1 MNVVQTLGVAATFT
15 INNPGSPSPLKR
27 LPIVKPSHFLESH
40 HPMAASK
47 PYCIFYKDG
56 RLTRVEGS
64 IREVDTLALLPQRSG
79 DFPLASISL
88 VPYCQI
94 RERGFEARS
103 GGEKIRTLVVERVE
117 DLSVESFLASSEVP
131 ISIPDDLT
139 FNLSDEQFTTA
150 VRTVIDDEIKRG
162 EGSNFLISRKCAGQI
177 AAFEPGMVN
186 TILKRLIQNET
197 GAYCTFC
204 FHDGERYHVGAS
216 PERHLSYFG
225 KTVMMN
231 PICGTLSKT
240 DLKTRADLIE
250 FLLDPKEIHE
260 LFQVVDEELKMM
272 AKICR
277 FGGYV
282 EGPYIKEM
290 RTLLHTEYL
299 LRGESDLAPLGAL
312 ELSMFAPT
320 MIGSPLEN
328 AARVICKYE
337 NEPRRYY
344 SGVLVFL
351 GQDEHGRDFLDS
363 SITIRTMEIDGQG
376 RFVIQSGASIVRDSV
391 PEKECAEVKA
401 KARGLL
407 VAMSQTKSTAPVMP
421 GLMDHTVERAL
432 NDRNQ
437 NLSRFW
443 KDKQSLPPASARLE
457 GTKVVIVDNEDEFT
471 YMLQHMLEHLGLAT
485 SVVQGMDAGVEIDRD
500 VLVIVGPGP
509 GDPNNLADVRIRNV
523 HRLTQ
528 QLLAE
533 KRKFLAVCLGH
544 QVLSAVL
551 GFKVVAVDP
560 PLQGVQERIDLFG
573 KSEIVGFYNTFFA
586 LQDHDREPA
595 GLNVCANPEG
605 RIYALKSPNFVSF
618 QFHLESIL
626 TQNGTEILQDALW
639 GLLR

>member
-1 MNVVQTLGVAATFT
+1 
-15 INNPGSPSPLKR
+15 
-27 LPIVKPSHFLESH
+27 
-40 HPMAASK
+40 MALSK
-47 PYCIFYKDG
+47 PFCVFHQNG

-79 DFPLASISL
+79 AFPLASVSL

-103 GGEKIRTLVVERVE
+103 GGEKVLTLTVEGIE
-117 DLSVESFLASSEVP
+117 ELSVEAFLATPDIP
-131 ISIPDDLT
+131 ISIPSDLT
-139 FNLSDEQFTTA
+139 FNMSDERFIAA
-150 VRTVIDDEIKRG
+150 VRSVIDDEIKRG
-162 EGSNFLISRKCAGQI
+162 EGSNFLISRKCGGQI
-177 AAFEPGMVN
+177 GSFVPGMVD

-204 FHDGERYHVGAS
+204 FHDGERYYIGAS
-216 PERHLSYFG
+216 PERHLSYYG
-225 KTVMMN
+225 NTVMMN

-240 DLKTRADLIE
+240 DLQTRQDLIE

-277 FGGYV
+277 FGGNV
-282 EGPYIKEM
+282 EGPYLKEM
-290 RTLLHTEYL
+290 RTLVHTEYL

-337 NEPRRYY
+337 TEPRRYY
-344 SGVLVFL
+344 SGALVFL
-351 GQDEHGRDFLDS
+351 GQDEQRRDFLDS
-363 SITIRTMEIDGQG
+363 AITIRTMEIDGQG

-391 PEKECAEVKA
+391 PDKECAEIKA

-407 VAMSQTKSTAPVMP
+407 AAMTQNKTTAPIIP
-421 GLMDHTVERAL
+421 GLMDQEVERAL

-443 KDKQSLPPASARLE
+443 KDKQSLPPASARLL

-485 SVVQGMDAGVEIDRD
+485 SVVQGMDAIAGIEPDAF
-500 VLVIVGPGP
+500 VIVGPGP
-509 GDPNNLADVRIRNV
+509 GDPNNRADARILNV
-523 HRLTQ
+523 HRLTR
-528 QLLAE
+528 QLLAD

-586 LQDHDREPA
+586 LEDREHVA
-595 GLNVCANPEG
+595 GGLNVCKNSEG
-605 RIYALKSPNFVSF
+605 RIYALKSDHFVSF

>member
-1 MNVVQTLGVAATFT
+1 M
-15 INNPGSPSPLKR
+15 PGQ
-27 LPIVKPSHFLESH
+27 KPF
-40 HPMAASK
+40 
-47 PYCIFYKDG
+47 CVFFKDG
-56 RLTRVEGS
+56 RLTRVEGA

-79 DFPLASISL
+79 AFPLASVSL

-94 RERGFEARS
+94 RERGFEART
-103 GGEKIRTLVVERVE
+103 GGEKVLTLVVDNVI
-117 DLSVESFLASSEVP
+117 DLSVQEILATPDVP
-131 ISIPDDLT
+131 ISIPAELT
-139 FNLSDEQFTTA
+139 FNMSDEQFTAA
-150 VRTVIDDEIKRG
+150 VRAVIDDEIKRG

-177 AAFEPGMVN
+177 GDFVPEMAD

-204 FHDGERYHVGAS
+204 FHDGERYYIGAS

-225 KTVMMN
+225 NTVMMN
-231 PICGTLSKT
+231 PICGTLPKT
-240 DLKTRADLIE
+240 ELKNRQDLIE
-250 FLLDPKEIHE
+250 FLLDSKEIHE

-277 FGGYV
+277 FGGNV

-290 RTLLHTEYL
+290 RTLVHTEYL

-337 NEPRRYY
+337 TEPRRYY
-344 SGVLVFL
+344 SGALVFL
-351 GQDEHGRDFLDS
+351 GQDDHGRDFLDS
-363 SITIRTMEIDGQG
+363 SITIRTMELDGQG

-391 PEKECAEVKA
+391 PEKECAEIKA

-407 VAMSQTKSTAPVMP
+407 AAMSQNKTTSPIIP
-421 GLMDHTVERAL
+421 GLMDQEVERVL

-443 KDKQSLPPASARLE
+443 KDKQSLPPASARLL

-485 SVVQGMDAGVEIDRD
+485 SVVQGMDQSLGIDPEAL
-500 VLVIVGPGP
+500 VLIGPGP
-509 GDPNNLADVRIRNV
+509 GDPNNSADARIRNV
-523 HRLTQ
+523 HRLTR
-528 QLLAE
+528 QLLADR
-533 KRKFLAVCLGH
+533 RKFLAVCLGH
-544 QVLSAVL
+544 QVLSALL

-586 LQDHDREPA
+586 LDDGDRVPD
-595 GLNVCANPEG
+595 GLSVSANPDG
-605 RIYALKSPNFVSF
+605 RIYALKSDRFVSF